1 MSDAFDRLKKKGI
14 RPTVPTRDTSLVK
27 RENMEILNDQMT
39 EFSHLPKKPKQDF
52 TPSEVLQDNT
62 AIAHQEQQSDL
73 PETVRRTIRLEE
85 DIDTELNAFCTAKK
99 VTRDTFIEAAF
110 MVCSGNEALM
120 QEIVKE
126 AKKRYHQRKQA
137 GEQRKFQTMAKKIN
151 T

>member
-27 RENMEILNDQMT
+27 KENTDILNDKMT
-39 EFSHLPKKPKQDF
+39 EFSHLTKTQKQDL
-52 TPSEVLQDNT
+52 TPSEVLQDNAT
-62 AIAHQEQQSDL
+62 IPHKEQQSDL

-85 DIDTELNAFCTAKK
+85 GIDTELNAFCTAKK

-110 MVCSGNEALM
+110 RVCSGNETLM
-120 QEIVKE
+120 QEVVEE

>member
-14 RPTVPTRDTSLVK
+14 RPTVPARDTSLVK
-27 RENMEILNDQMT
+27 KEDKEMLNDQIT
-39 EFSHLPKKPKQDF
+39 EFSHSQKTQKQDV
-52 TPSEVLQDNT
+52 TPGEVLKDHA
-62 AIAHQEQQSDL
+62 AISHKEQQSDL

-110 MVCSGNEALM
+110 MVCSGNETLM
-120 QEIVKE
+120 QEIVEE

-151 T
+151 P